1 MQVFPGE
8 NTILAWRAPIPKDI
22 QEMFVSREKPNN
34 PISINDC
41 ELVAAI
47 IALIVITDFLG
58 KEKTRY
64 SVFKIWV
71 DNMSSL
77 SWMLRRSA
85 RPDLA
90 SKLLLVLGER
100 LATWEFQLSQGHVPG
115 VENCQADVASRSYG
129 KTMRGR
135 IMSLCWM
142 SD

>member
-1 MQVFPGE
+1 M
-8 NTILAWRAPIPKDI
+8 
-22 QEMFVSREKPNN
+22 
-34 PISINDC
+34 
-41 ELVAAI
+41 AAI

-115 VENCQADVASRSYG
+115 V
-129 KTMRGR
+129 RGIR
-135 IMSLCWM
+135 EAVG
-142 SD
+142 